1 MDVGDMVD
9 VRYLDEL
16 DSWGS
21 DIRTVVSVR
30 GVRYGL
36 VMVSSSLS
44 LGRILRYAWRNHLTL
59 EAEVDTKD
67 AP

>member
-44 LGRILRYAWRNHLTL
+44 LGRILRYAWRNYLIL
-59 EAEVDTKD
+59 EADADGKD

>member
-44 LGRILRYAWRNHLTL
+44 LGRILRYAWRNYLIL
-59 EAEVDTKD
+59 EGDADGKD